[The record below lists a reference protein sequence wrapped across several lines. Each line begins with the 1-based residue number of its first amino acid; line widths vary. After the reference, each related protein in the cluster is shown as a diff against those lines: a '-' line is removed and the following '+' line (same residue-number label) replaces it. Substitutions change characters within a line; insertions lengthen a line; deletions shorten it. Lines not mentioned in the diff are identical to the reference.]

1 MRVEPPIKQVLKVHR
16 CVPKNGSNKPIESL
30 NSICEG
36 LGCSAKA
43 TSKVP
48 VEVGAKASIVLLLCG
63 KCKQRFS
70 YPKRTSSN

>member
-1 MRVEPPIKQVLKVHR
+1 MNSS
-16 CVPKNGSNKPIESL
+16 NGPIESI

-48 VEVGAKASIVLLLCG
+48 VQVGARASIVLLLCE

-70 YPKRTSSN
+70 CPKGRDLID